1 MRTLGRGGMAT
12 VYLAEQQSVQR
23 EVALKVMSPL
33 LASDEQFGERFLREA
48 RIIAKLSHPHVVQ
61 VHDVGMVGNQHYI
74 AMEYVPGGPVMD
86 RSGTPRPPA
95 FALRVASQIASALDY
110 AGERGIVHRDIKPD
124 NILLRED
131 GNAVLTDFGIAH
143 ASDAS
148 RMTRTGTIVGTPH
161 YMSPEQARGQKLD
174 ARADLYSLG
183 VVLYELLV
191 GRVPYQAAD
200 SLAIGIMHITSPLPR
215 LPDGL
220 AAYQPLLDRML
231 AKDPAQRFQRG
242 HAVVAAIQQLQQEV
256 MEGRPTVAVPQIEV
270 APDAVATQDEPTL
283 GRIDEVLRTPSRPRR
298 AIATSGR
305 RWRGVLVLLVLVLLA
320 GSLLYAFQD
329 SLRQRLPQT
338 RMNAML
344 FEAAQALEQ
353 GHLSRADGQGARE
366 LYLAVLA
373 QDPDS
378 QTARQGLMEVGRRL
392 LQRAREALAQ
402 GDPAPTQA
410 LLAQAEGLVLP
421 SADLAE
427 LQRQLHALQGQED
440 TLLELIGQAR
450 EAAAAGQLDGGGDS
464 AIALYRQALAAD
476 PGNAVAAAGL
486 REVLSQLLAQAHR
499 ALELDNIELAAQR
512 IERVAAVDPAHL
524 GLPEAHAAL
533 AQARQLRASHA
544 DTRLEEADALLARGQ
559 LRPPQQP
566 NALDIYQ
573 AVLAQDPN
581 HARAR
586 EGVRAVASALL
597 AQAGRRIDDYHFED
611 AGELIAAAR
620 TLAPELMAV
629 AATAQRMEDVR
640 ERRTQMLASRP
651 VTETDASLET
661 LLQRADTAA
670 AAGNFL
676 VPPGESAYDLYRA
689 VLRQQPDH
697 AQARAGLAGL
707 PDRILVR
714 FEAAM
719 TGNRLGAARDALE
732 AMGVIAPTDS
742 RLLPARQRLAR
753 SWLAYASE
761 RLGAGEIAR
770 AADAFD
776 QAREL
781 DPSNTDLP
789 AIQARLEHARGG

>member
-1 MRTLGRGGMAT
+1 MAT

-61 VHDVGMVGNQHYI
+61 VHDVGTVGNQHYI

-124 NILLRED
+124 NILLRDD
-131 GNAVLTDFGIAH
+131 GSAVLTDFGIAH

-215 LPDGL
+215 LPAEL

-242 HAVVAAIQQLQQEV
+242 SAIVTAIGQLQQDV
-256 MEGRPTVAVPQIEV
+256 MEGRPTVALPPVKV
-270 APDAVATQDEPTL
+270 VPDAVPAQDEPTL
-283 GRIDEVLRTPSRPRR
+283 GRIEEVLHTPSRPRR
-298 AIATSGR
+298 AIAASGR
-305 RWRGVLVLLVLVLLA
+305 RWRGALAVLVLALLA
-320 GSLLYAFQD
+320 AGALYAFQD

-338 RMNAML
+338 RLNAML

-353 GHLSRADGQGARE
+353 GNLSQSDGQGARE

-402 GDPAPTQA
+402 GDPMPAQA
-410 LLAQAEGLVLP
+410 LLAQADGLVLP

-427 LQRQLHALQGQED
+427 LQRQLHALQGHED
-440 TLLELIGQAR
+440 TLLELIGRAR
-450 EAAAAGQLDGGGDS
+450 DAAAAGHLDGEAGS

-486 REVLSQLLAQAHR
+486 REVLSQLLAQAQA
-499 ALELDNIELAAQR
+499 ALEQDDIELATQR

-533 AQARQLRASHA
+533 AQARQLRASHIE
-544 DTRLEEADALLARGQ
+544 TRLQEADALLARGQ

-573 AVLAQDPN
+573 AVLAHEPG
-581 HARAR
+581 HSRAR
-586 EGVRAVASALL
+586 EGVRAVAAALL
-597 AQAGRRIDDYHFED
+597 LRAGRQIDDYHFDE
-611 AGELIAAAR
+611 AAELIAAAQA
-620 TLAPELMAV
+620 LAPDLLGV
-629 AATAQRMEDVR
+629 AAAAQRLEDVR
-640 ERRTQMLASRP
+640 ERRALVLASRP
-651 VTETDASLET
+651 ADNTEPQLEAM
-661 LLQRADTAA
+661 LQRADSAA

-689 VLRQQPDH
+689 VLRQVPDH
-697 AQARAGLAGL
+697 ARAQAGLAAL
-707 PDRILVR
+707 PERILSR

-732 AMGVIAPTDS
+732 ALGVIAPTDA
-742 RLLPARQRLAR
+742 RLLPARRRLAR
-753 SWLAYASE
+753 SYLAYASE
-761 RLGAGEIAR
+761 RLGAGEIHR
-770 AADAFD
+770 ASEAFD